1 MSAKEADAGHA
12 AAPAPAA
19 KEGAMK
25 AFLPLILNIVL
36 MPALAFGVTKFV
48 ILPKLQPAHTEGT
61 EEDAPVHA
69 ESKSAAG
76 ESHAK
81 AEGGAA
87 KEGAKEGGKEGKKE
101 GKPGGKVTATLSDK
115 LLVNVAGTMGT
126 RYLLAKMTLVS
137 KRQDFQGLVEK
148 YDAQLRDVAMST
160 LSSKTIPDLEKPGAR
175 NIIRSELISVFNT
188 VLGDGVVNEIYLTE
202 FAIQ

>member
-1 MSAKEADAGHA
+1 
-12 AAPAPAA
+12 
-19 KEGAMK
+19 MK

-48 ILPKLQPAHTEGT
+48 ILPKLQPAHADGAED
-61 EEDAPVHA
+61 DAPVHA
-69 ESKSAAG
+69 ESKSSSG

-81 AEGGAA
+81 AEGGA

-101 GKPGGKVTATLSDK
+101 GKPGGKVTASLSNK

-126 RYLLAKMTLVS
+126 RYLLANVTLVS
-137 KRQDFQGLVEK
+137 KRQDFKELVEK

-188 VLGDGVVNEIYLTE
+188 VVGDGVVSEIYLTE

>member
-1 MSAKEADAGHA
+1 MAAKEADAGHGA
-12 AAPAPAA
+12 AATAPA
-19 KEGAMK
+19 KEGALK
-25 AFLPLILNIVL
+25 AFLPLILNVVL
-36 MPALAFGVTKFV
+36 MPALAFGVTKFM
-48 ILPKLQPAHTEGT
+48 ILPKLQPAHTEGGD
-61 EEDAPVHA
+61 EEAPVHA
-69 ESKSAAG
+69 ESKGSGG

-81 AEGGAA
+81 SESGS

-101 GKPGGKVTATLSDK
+101 GKVGGKVTANLSGK

-126 RYLLAKMTLVS
+126 RYLLANVTLVS
-137 KRQDFQGLVEK
+137 KRQDFKDLVEK
-148 YDAQLRDVAMST
+148 YDAQLKDSAMST

-188 VLGDGVVNEIYLTE
+188 VLGDGVVAEIYLTE